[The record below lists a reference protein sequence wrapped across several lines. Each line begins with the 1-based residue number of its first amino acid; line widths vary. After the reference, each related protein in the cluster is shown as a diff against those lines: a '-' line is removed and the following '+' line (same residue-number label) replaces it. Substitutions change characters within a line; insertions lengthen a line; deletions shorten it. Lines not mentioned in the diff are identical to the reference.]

1 MKNKYEKNIVE
12 AKLFT
17 TYLVVIFLLYIL
29 KMVAN
34 Y

>member
-1 MKNKYEKNIVE
+1 MKNKYEKNIIE

-17 TYLVVIFLLYIL
+17 TYLVVIVLLYVL
-29 KMVAN
+29 KMVVN